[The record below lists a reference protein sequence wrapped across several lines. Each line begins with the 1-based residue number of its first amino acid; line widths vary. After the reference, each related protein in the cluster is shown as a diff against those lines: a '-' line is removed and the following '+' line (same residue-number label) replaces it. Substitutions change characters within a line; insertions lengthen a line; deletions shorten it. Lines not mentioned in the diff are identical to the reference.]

1 MTNRE
6 FITKV
11 ASLAQADWS
20 KHKVLPSV
28 TIAQAILE
36 SGWGKSQL
44 TVKGNALFG
53 IKADSKWKGKRLN
66 CKTWEV
72 CDGNRVDIVD
82 AFRAY
87 DSWADSVENHGAF
100 LAGLSRYQNLIGLT
114 DYKAVCRLL
123 QQDGY
128 ATAPNYA
135 DALIGLIEQYNLTQY
150 DAGTT
155 KKPWLQS
162 YSYPTQQD
170 AQVVAETLQKLGF
183 DAMAEPYNRAWRVRV
198 VGLADYAQA
207 AALADIMCKSRYA
220 AAYRE

>member
-6 FITKV
+6 FIAAV
-11 ASLAQADWS
+11 APLAQADW
-20 KHKVLPSV
+20 KIHKVLPSV

-36 SGWGKSQL
+36 SGWGKSEL

-53 IKADSKWKGKRLN
+53 IKADSKWKGKRLS

-72 CDGNRVDIVD
+72 YDGNRVDIVD

-87 DSWADSVENHGAF
+87 DSWADSVNDHGAF
-100 LAGLSRYQNLIGLT
+100 LAGLSRYKNLIGLT
-114 DYKAVCRLL
+114 DFRRVCRLL
-123 QQDGY
+123 RQDGY

-135 DALIGLIEQYNLTQY
+135 DSLIGLIEQYDLTQY
-150 DAGTT
+150 DDSTIQ
-155 KKPWLQS
+155 KPWLQS
-162 YSYPTQQD
+162 YSYTTETD

-183 DAMAEPYNRAWRVRV
+183 DAVAEPYNEAWRVRV

-207 AALADIMCKSRYA
+207 TALADIMCKPRYA
-220 AAYRE
+220 AAYRK